1 MTRIKDCPEVTG
13 KVSNEMIWV
22 KTANGRTFIKKGVE
36 TSDEF
41 TTAVIKKDIRIISGH
56 CPKVHKVVDPKTEG
70 AKVTADNKEAFLE
83 VRIDE
88 LTDKDSY
95 WTDLSSK
102 NFEVT
107 KEFLETMKVAELKA
121 WATERGIKLK
131 SKTRDDIINEI
142 LA

>member
-41 TTAVIKKDIRIISGH
+41 MTAVIKKDIRIISGH
-56 CPKVHKVVDPKTEG
+56 CPKVHKVVDLKTEG

-88 LTDKDSY
+88 LTEKDTY

-107 KEFLETMKVAELKA
+107 EEFLKSMKVTELKA
-121 WATERGIKLK
+121 WASERGHKIKGTK
-131 SKTRDDIINEI
+131 KDDIVSE
-142 LA
+142 LLS